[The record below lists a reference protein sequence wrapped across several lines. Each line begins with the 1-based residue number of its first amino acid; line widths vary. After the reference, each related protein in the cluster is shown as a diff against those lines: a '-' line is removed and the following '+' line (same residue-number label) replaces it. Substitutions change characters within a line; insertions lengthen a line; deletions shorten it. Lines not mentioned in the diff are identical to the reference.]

1 MRPTISW
8 LFGMCALAVQTCW
21 AGTDS
26 GQPYGILI
34 ISRERLEVATSCEIG
49 VYLQDQLVGRLFQEQ
64 ATSFNLPPG
73 PVSVALRQLP
83 GQMPGCAPG
92 MTEYKP
98 VIVTLHAGQIQ
109 KFRIA
114 ASNAGLYLKAEP
126 LEY

>member
-1 MRPTISW
+1 MRPMIAW
-8 LFGMCALAVQTCW
+8 LFGMCALAAQSCW
-21 AGTDS
+21 AGAGT

-34 ISRERLEVATSCEIG
+34 VSRERLEVATSCEIG

-73 PVSVALRQLP
+73 PVSVGLRQLP

-98 VIVTLHAGQIQ
+98 VIVTLQAGQIQ

-114 ASNAGLYLKAEP
+114 AGSAGLYLKAEP